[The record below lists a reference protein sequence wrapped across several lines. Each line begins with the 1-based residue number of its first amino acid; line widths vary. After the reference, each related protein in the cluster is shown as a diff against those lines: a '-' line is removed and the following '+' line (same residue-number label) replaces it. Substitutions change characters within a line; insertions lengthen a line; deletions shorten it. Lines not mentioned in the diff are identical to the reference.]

1 MVDWTLVD
9 GLEIEGQHG
18 RRFVHLRHTHRP
30 QRKPY
35 PICTVQAGAETSD
48 IGAQAVKSDPSCSWE
63 GHSRGVGAVVGDKN
77 AESCEFVRPLRILLV
92 IHPVRRTY
100 FVVVR

>member
-1 MVDWTLVD
+1 MAYDSFICATLT
-9 GLEIEGQHG
+9 G
-18 RRFVHLRHTHRP
+18 RRGSHTPFVQYKQKWKRPTSVHRRLSRTP
-30 QRKPY
+30 
-35 PICTVQAGAETSD
+35 
-48 IGAQAVKSDPSCSWE
+48 AVL
-63 GHSRGVGAVVGDKN
+63 GGVGAVVGDKN